1 MQLYT
6 IYENGALRKVKN
18 LNFKEDKAYLIDDT
32 KIIYL
37 WLGSKIS
44 KKKRDFAIKKANIIN
59 NKRDN
64 KAKIEILVQNEE
76 YGPFLALMD
85 LFKKGV
91 DKDYSIEKR
100 PELKLEIDDTKEL
113 IQAGLDLD
121 FEAEITLKAYEI
133 SQQKK
138 SYKDLCKELAKIQL
152 TLSKEKGK
160 ISEQVINRK
169 AEEIFKSSSTYEEI
183 CWLIA
188 ELSLLLT
195 KKK

>member
-18 LNFKEDKAYLIDDT
+18 LNFKEDKAYLIDDI

-85 LFKKGV
+85 LFKKGG

-169 AEEIFKSSSTYEEI
+169 AEEIFKSSSTYEEV

-188 ELSLLLT
+188 ELSLLIN
-195 KKK
+195 KKE